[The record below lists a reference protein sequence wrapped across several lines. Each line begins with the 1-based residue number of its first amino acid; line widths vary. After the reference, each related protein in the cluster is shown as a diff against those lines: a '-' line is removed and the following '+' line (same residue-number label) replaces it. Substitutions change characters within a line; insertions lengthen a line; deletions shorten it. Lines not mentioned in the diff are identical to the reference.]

1 MTQTAALRLVIAAGG
16 TGGHLYPGIA
26 VARRFAARY
35 PGTTVLFVGHRGGLE
50 EHLLPREG
58 FHVSLVTVRALKGR
72 SRLAQAQALGVLGLG
87 TLQAMRL
94 LWRVRP
100 HLVIGAGGYVM
111 GPVVLAATLLR
122 VPRVILEQNVVPGL
136 TVRALARY
144 AQRVFTSFPDSA
156 RYLPGRPVEYT
167 GTPVREEICQVGTTE
182 PRQADGSC
190 SAGDGRLHLL
200 VFGGSQG
207 AHRINQAMLQAAPWL
222 AVQQERLCLV
232 HQTGEAD
239 YAEVAQAYA
248 QAGLQ
253 AEVQPFLH
261 DMAERYRWADLVLCR
276 AGASTLAELT
286 ACGKPA
292 ILVPYPY
299 AADDHQRHNALAL
312 QRQGAAQVIL
322 DADLTGAR
330 LYEAVEPLLWKP
342 ELLRQ
347 QAAHSRRLGRP
358 QAADAIVTT
367 CLHLLGRATAVTP
380 SPSGKGCALRRH
392 SRARGQG

>member
-1 MTQTAALRLVIAAGG
+1 MMTQTAALRIVIAAGG

-26 VARRFAARY
+26 VARRFTARC
-35 PGTTVLFVGHRGGLE
+35 PGTEVLFVGHRGGLE
-50 EHLLPREG
+50 ERLLPREG
-58 FHVSLVTVRALKGR
+58 FNLSTVTVQALKGK

-87 TLQAMRL
+87 TLQALRL

-100 HLVIGAGGYVM
+100 HLVVGAGGYVM

-122 VPRVILEQNVVPGL
+122 VPRVILEQNVIPGL

-156 RYLPGRPVEYT
+156 AYLPGRPVEYT
-167 GTPVREEICQVGTTE
+167 GTPVREEICQVGVAE
-182 PRQADGSC
+182 PRQI
-190 SAGDGRLHLL
+190 DGRLHLL

-207 AHRINQAMLQAAPWL
+207 AHRLNQAMLQAAPLL
-222 AVQQERLCLV
+222 AAHQPRLCLV

-239 YAEVAQAYA
+239 CAEVTQAYV

-253 AEVQPFLH
+253 AEVHPFLH
-261 DMAERYRWADLVLCR
+261 DMAEHYRWADLVLCR

-286 ACGKPA
+286 TCGKPA

-299 AADDHQRHNALAL
+299 AADDHQRHNAMAL

-330 LYEAVEPLLWKP
+330 LYEVLEPLLWKP
-342 ELLRQ
+342 EFLRQ
-347 QAAHSRRLGRP
+347 QAAHSHRLGRP

-367 CLHLLGRATAVTP
+367 CLQLLGSP
-380 SPSGKGCALRRH
+380 SPSG
-392 SRARGQG
+392 RGLG

>member
-1 MTQTAALRLVIAAGG
+1 MTQTAALRMVIAAGG

-26 VARRFAARY
+26 VARRFAARCL
-35 PGTTVLFVGHRGGLE
+35 GTEVLFVGHRGGLE
-50 EHLLPREG
+50 ERLLPREG
-58 FHVSLVTVRALKGR
+58 FKVSTVTVQALQGR
-72 SRLAQAQALGVLGLG
+72 SRLAQVQALGVLGLG

-100 HLVIGAGGYVM
+100 HLVVGAGGYVM

-136 TVRALARY
+136 TVRALARC

-156 RYLPGRPVEYT
+156 AYLPGRLVEYT
-167 GTPVREEICQVGTTE
+167 GTPVREEICQVGATE
-182 PRQADGSC
+182 PRQA
-190 SAGDGRLHLL
+190 DGRLHLL

-207 AHRINQAMLQAAPWL
+207 AHRLNQAMLQVAPLLAAHQP
-222 AVQQERLCLV
+222 RLCLV

-239 YAEVAQAYA
+239 CAEVTQAYA

-253 AEVQPFLH
+253 AEVHPFLH
-261 DMAERYRWADLVLCR
+261 DMADRYRWADLVLCR

-299 AADDHQRHNALAL
+299 AADDHQRHNAMAL

-330 LYEAVEPLLWKP
+330 LYEVLEPLLWKP

-347 QAAHSRRLGRP
+347 QAAQSRRLGRP
-358 QAADAIVTT
+358 QAADAIVTV
-367 CLHLLGRATAVTP
+367 CLQLLRRATAIAP
-380 SPSGKGCALRRH
+380 SPSG
-392 SRARGQG
+392 RGFNGG

>member
-1 MTQTAALRLVIAAGG
+1 MTQTAALRMVIAAGG

-26 VARRFAARY
+26 VARRFAARC
-35 PGTTVLFVGHRGGLE
+35 PGTEVLFVGHRGGLE
-50 EHLLPREG
+50 ERLLPREG
-58 FHVSLVTVRALKGR
+58 FKVSTVTVQALQGK
-72 SRLAQAQALGVLGLG
+72 SRLAQVQALGVLGLG

-100 HLVIGAGGYVM
+100 HLVVGAGGYVM

-122 VPRVILEQNVVPGL
+122 VPSVILEQNVVPGL
-136 TVRALARY
+136 TVRALARC

-156 RYLPGRPVEYT
+156 AYLPGRLVEYT
-167 GTPVREEICQVGTTE
+167 GTPVREEICQVGATE
-182 PRQADGSC
+182 PRQA
-190 SAGDGRLHLL
+190 DGRLHLL

-207 AHRINQAMLQAAPWL
+207 AHHLNQAMLQVAPL
-222 AVQQERLCLV
+222 LVAHQPRLCLV

-239 YAEVAQAYA
+239 CAEVAQAYA

-253 AEVQPFLH
+253 AEVHPFLH
-261 DMAERYRWADLVLCR
+261 DMADRYRWADLVLCR

-286 ACGKPA
+286 TCGKPA

-299 AADDHQRHNALAL
+299 AAADHQHHNAMAL

-330 LYEAVEPLLWKP
+330 LYEVLEPLLWKP

-347 QAAHSRRLGRP
+347 QAAQSRRLGRP
-358 QAADAIVTT
+358 QAADAIVTV
-367 CLHLLGRATAVTP
+367 CLQLLRRATAIAP
-380 SPSGKGCALRRH
+380 SPSG
-392 SRARGQG
+392 RGFNGG

>member
-1 MTQTAALRLVIAAGG
+1 MTQTAAWRIVIAAGG

-26 VARRFAARY
+26 VARCFAAHC
-35 PGTTVLFVGHRGGLE
+35 PGTEVLFVGHQGGLE
-50 EHLLPREG
+50 ERLLPREG
-58 FHVSLVTVRALKGR
+58 FRVCTVTVQALQGR

-100 HLVIGAGGYVM
+100 HLVVGAGGYVM

-156 RYLPGRPVEYT
+156 AYLPGRPVEYT
-167 GTPVREEICQVGTTE
+167 GTPVREEICQVGATE
-182 PRQADGSC
+182 PRQA
-190 SAGDGRLHLL
+190 DGRLHLL

-207 AHRINQAMLQAAPWL
+207 AHRLNHAMLQVAPL
-222 AVQQERLCLV
+222 LVAHQPRLCLV

-239 YAEVAQAYA
+239 CAEVTQAYA
-248 QAGLQ
+248 QAGLP

-261 DMAERYRWADLVLCR
+261 DMADRYRWADLVLCR

-286 ACGKPA
+286 TCGKPA

-299 AADDHQRHNALAL
+299 AADDHQRHNAMAL

-330 LYEAVEPLLWKP
+330 LYEVLEPLLWKP
-342 ELLRQ
+342 ELLSQ

-358 QAADAIVTT
+358 QAADAIVTA
-367 CLHLLGRATAVTP
+367 CLQLLRRATA
-380 SPSGKGCALRRH
+380 A
-392 SRARGQG
+392 QGHERSA

>member
-1 MTQTAALRLVIAAGG
+1 MTRTAPLRIVIAAGG

-26 VARRFAARY
+26 VARRFATRC
-35 PGTTVLFVGHRGGLE
+35 PGTEVVFVGHRGGLE
-50 EHLLPREG
+50 ERLLPREG
-58 FHVSLVTVRALKGR
+58 FNLYTVAVQALKGR
-72 SRLAQAQALGVLGLG
+72 SKLAQVQALGVLGLG

-94 LWRVRP
+94 LWQIRP
-100 HLVIGAGGYVM
+100 HLVIGAGGYIM
-111 GPVVLAATLLR
+111 GPVILAATLLR

-136 TVRALARY
+136 TVRTLARY

-156 RYLPGRPVEYT
+156 AYLPGRPVEYT

-182 PRQADGSC
+182 PGRPDAC
-190 SAGDGRLHLL
+190 SWSASAQQQTGAGDERLHLL

-207 AHRINQAMLQAAPWL
+207 AHRLNQAMLQVAPLLAAHQP
-222 AVQQERLCLV
+222 RLCLV

-239 YAEVAQAYA
+239 WNEVTQAYA

-253 AEVQPFLH
+253 AEVQPFLY
-261 DMAERYRWADLVLCR
+261 DMADQYRWADLVLCR

-286 ACGKPA
+286 TCGKPA

-299 AADDHQRHNALAL
+299 AADDHQRHNAMAL

-330 LYEAVEPLLWKP
+330 LYEALEPLLWKP

-347 QAAHSRRLGRP
+347 QAAQSRRLGRP
-358 QAADAIVTT
+358 QAADAIVMA
-367 CLHLLGRATAVTP
+367 CLQLLGRAEDGQV
-380 SPSGKGCALRRH
+380 K
-392 SRARGQG
+392 SRQYA

>member
-1 MTQTAALRLVIAAGG
+1 MTQTAALRMVIAAGG

-26 VARRFAARY
+26 VARRFAARC
-35 PGTTVLFVGHRGGLE
+35 PGTEVLFVGHRGGLE
-50 EHLLPREG
+50 ERLLPREG
-58 FHVSLVTVRALKGR
+58 FKVSTVTVQALQGR
-72 SRLAQAQALGVLGLG
+72 SRLAQVQALGVLGLG

-100 HLVIGAGGYVM
+100 HLVVGAGGYVM

-136 TVRALARY
+136 TVRALARC

-156 RYLPGRPVEYT
+156 AYLPGRLVEYT
-167 GTPVREEICQVGTTE
+167 GTPVREEICQVGATE
-182 PRQADGSC
+182 PRQA
-190 SAGDGRLHLL
+190 DGRLHLL

-207 AHRINQAMLQAAPWL
+207 AHHLNQAMLQVAPL
-222 AVQQERLCLV
+222 LVAHQPRLCLV

-239 YAEVAQAYA
+239 CAEVAQAYA

-253 AEVQPFLH
+253 AEVHPFLH
-261 DMAERYRWADLVLCR
+261 DMADRYRWADLVLCR

-286 ACGKPA
+286 TCGKPA

-299 AADDHQRHNALAL
+299 AAADHQHHNAMAL

-330 LYEAVEPLLWKP
+330 LYEVLEPLLWKP

-347 QAAHSRRLGRP
+347 QAAQSRRLGRP
-358 QAADAIVTT
+358 QAADAIVTV
-367 CLHLLGRATAVTP
+367 CLQLLRRATAIAP
-380 SPSGKGCALRRH
+380 SPSG
-392 SRARGQG
+392 RGFNGG